1 MSQTETQLFQ
11 FLRRYGVDVENGAEA
26 PTNYKPIDV
35 FRSFKEVIAGHK
47 RLQNHV
53 LEDKSTGIMGTLS
66 RLGSSTRTKLSE
78 KFDKKGKFYIENKSP
93 VLVLRYPETMNE
105 CFRNITEDNV
115 FELYQF
121 FISDEHAYFSLYF
134 SLIDKVDEYR
144 DRVPYTDIN
153 DFNILSPLLIFCFYT
168 IDNPIQDKIGFNQ
181 KWEAYKQLGKT
192 PQAEIR
198 NLNYNRW
205 GETHL
210 KDFFNKSGGKRRTK
224 RNSKK
229 AKKTRTRKHKRSQ
242 KKLRSRRR

>member
-11 FLRRYGVDVENGAEA
+11 FLRRYGVNVENGAEA

-35 FRSFKEVIAGHK
+35 FRSFEEVIDSHK

-66 RLGSSTRTKLSE
+66 RLGSSTRTNLS
-78 KFDKKGKFYIENKSP
+78 KNFDIKDKSP
-93 VLVLRYPETMNE
+93 VLVLRYPETMNQ
-105 CFRNITEDNV
+105 CFGKITEDKV

-121 FISDEHAYFSLYF
+121 FTSNKHAYFSLYF
-134 SLIDKVDEYR
+134 SLINQVIGV
-144 DRVPYTDIN
+144 DRVPYTDIEKPN
-153 DFNILSPLLIFCFYT
+153 FNILSPLLIFCFYT
-168 IDNPIQDKIGFNQ
+168 IDKRIEDSIKFNQ
-181 KWEAYKQLGKT
+181 KWEEYKDLNKN
-192 PQAEIR
+192 PEEEIR
-198 NLNYNRW
+198 DLNYNRW
-205 GETHL
+205 GERGEKHL
-210 KDFFNKSGGKRRTK
+210 KHFFEQSGGKRRTK